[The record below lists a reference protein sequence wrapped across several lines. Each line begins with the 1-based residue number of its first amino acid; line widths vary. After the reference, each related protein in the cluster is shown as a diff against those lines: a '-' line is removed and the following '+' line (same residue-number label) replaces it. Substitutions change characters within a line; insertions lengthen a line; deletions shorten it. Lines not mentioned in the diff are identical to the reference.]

1 MITQSRIVWL
11 HEQITSSRNNI
22 FVNVCYKSQL
32 QGKQGLLKEPLCDE
46 LSEAPLPYHSV
57 VGFKEWQSSLLP
69 PKEEIQKAMRPALAG
84 VYLGN
89 MQTMIW
95 YGCRTADMIC
105 TLKITLKSPALLC
118 SAWCRLEIIYKHEIY
133 CDCFKVGREFQCHL
147 PSLVTICCS
156 RLSLDR
162 EVNWILDST
171 IKVPCLA
178 I

>member
-32 QGKQGLLKEPLCDE
+32 QGKHGLLKEPLCDE

-57 VGFKEWQSSLLP
+57 VGFKEWQSSFLP
-69 PKEEIQKAMRPALAG
+69 PEEEIQKAMRPALAG
-84 VYLGN
+84 VDLFRKYANELW
-89 MQTMIW
+89 IW

-147 PSLVTICCS
+147 ASPGYNLLLTT
-156 RLSLDR
+156 
-162 EVNWILDST
+162 EFG
-171 IKVPCLA
+171 
-178 I
+178 